1 MTLDSEADR
10 LAMVQAV
17 GGEPFDTGHAEPLMA
32 IFDRPSIDSL
42 GQLIPVKNRRP
53 EIHCLESDA
62 ELHELVKQS
71 VVTRL
76 ADGATYVVR
85 DFDPDGTGMTVI
97 TLGA

>member
-1 MTLDSEADR
+1 MIESAVDR
-10 LAMVQAV
+10 LAMILAV
-17 GGEPFDTGHAEPLMA
+17 DGEPFDTGHAVPLMA

-42 GQLIPVKNRRP
+42 GQLIPVKNRKP

-71 VVTRL
+71 VVTRR